1 MKNTAMKTKVLLLG
15 AAITAFSFSTFAQ
28 SGAAALL
35 TAKPSSVPAVAVG
48 TASTIAYVNPAI
60 VSSSPRAMA
69 AQARTVTG
77 AVIDRNSAA
86 ECAKTMGGTPK
97 NVAACTEHANM
108 PACRPAALAS
118 LK

>member
-15 AAITAFSFSTFAQ
+15 AAITAFSFSSFAQ

-35 TAKPSSVPAVAVG
+35 TAQSASTPVAAVG
-48 TASTIAYVNPAI
+48 TAGIVAYVNPAI

-77 AVIDRNSAA
+77 TVVDRNPAA